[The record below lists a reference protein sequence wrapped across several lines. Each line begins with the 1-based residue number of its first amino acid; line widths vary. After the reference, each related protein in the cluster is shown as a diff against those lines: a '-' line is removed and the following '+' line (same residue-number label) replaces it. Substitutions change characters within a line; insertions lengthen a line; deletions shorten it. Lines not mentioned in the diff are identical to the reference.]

1 MKKYNFDE
9 KVNRRGS
16 GCIKHDGMMPF
27 YGRED
32 LLPLWIADMDF
43 IVADEIADVL
53 EKRAAHHVYGYSFAP
68 DSYWNSILLWERR
81 RHGLTLHREQITFI
95 PGIVKGIGLVIN
107 YFTQPGDKIVI
118 QPPVYHP
125 FRRLIEGNDRVALCN
140 PLVEEGD
147 TYCMNLEELEE
158 IFRTEHPKMMILCNP
173 HNPIGLQWDM
183 STLRRLAELAA
194 KHGVIVVSDE
204 IHGDLMLGGRD
215 HIPYLCA
222 GTDAA
227 ATGIMFAA
235 PSKTFNIPGLVSSW
249 VAVKN
254 PQLREPF
261 FRWLEVNELNAP
273 TQQATLATEAAYTYG
288 GEWLE
293 QAVGYIEG
301 NIEAMASYIDKELP
315 ELKMYRPQAS
325 YLVWLDMRSLGLR
338 GSALEEFLAEKAH
351 LALNAGE
358 MFGKEGDGFVRF
370 NVGLPRRQLIEA
382 LASLKSAVD
391 GLQKR

>member
-9 KVNRRGS
+9 EVSRRGS

-43 IVADEIADVL
+43 LVADEIADVL

-68 DSYWNSILLWERR
+68 DSYWESILLWERR
-81 RHGLTLHREQITFI
+81 RHGLTLYRDQITFI

-107 YFTQPGDKIVI
+107 FYTRPGDKIVI

-140 PLVEEGD
+140 PLVEDGD
-147 TYCMNLEELEE
+147 TYRMNLEEIEE

-183 STLRRLAELAA
+183 PTLRRVAELAA

-204 IHGDLMLGGRD
+204 IHGDLMLSGRD

-222 GTDAA
+222 GADAA

-249 VAVKN
+249 VAIKN
-254 PQLREPF
+254 PQLRDPF
-261 FRWLEVNELNAP
+261 FHWLEVNELNAP
-273 TQQATLATEAAYTYG
+273 TQYATLATEAAYTYG

-293 QAVGYIEG
+293 QVVAYIEG
-301 NIEAMASYIDKELP
+301 NIDAMAEYIARELP
-315 ELKMYRPQAS
+315 TLKMYRPQAS
-325 YLVWLDMRSLGLR
+325 YLVWLDMRPLGLR
-338 GSALEEFLAEKAH
+338 GSALEKFLAEKAH

-358 MFGKEGDGFVRF
+358 MFGKEGDGCVRF
-370 NVGLPRRQLIEA
+370 NVALPRRKLLEA
-382 LASLKSAVD
+382 LASLKRAID
-391 GLQKR
+391 ELRDR